1 MNDFDLRKYLAEGRL
16 FEEGTSDVDITPLG
30 ALDAEIKKAL
40 EAAAKEEGSAN
51 EAILT
56 ISLIAAAAPGIVQAV
71 MKVIGVIAK
80 KNGIQLDKGDPKWY
94 EIIGDAAGQVDDY
107 LDSPFNFML
116 RPFVRDSIKRAKYAK
131 LIKAATLALIGITGA
146 INIAQAKE
154 ATTLINTLAP
164 EIGKELVQSIAEKN
178 ADKVGQLL
186 KVAFQAIK

>member
-30 ALDAEIKKAL
+30 ALDDEIKKAL
-40 EAAAKEEGSAN
+40 EAAAKEEGSTN
-51 EAILT
+51 EGIL
-56 ISLIAAAAPGIVQAV
+56 LVAAIAAAVPGIVQAV
-71 MKVIGVIAK
+71 MKVIGIIAK
-80 KNGIQLDKGDPKWY
+80 KNGIQLDKADPKWY
-94 EIIGDAAGQVDDY
+94 EIIGDAAGKVDDY
-107 LDSPFNFML
+107 LDSPFNLML

-131 LIKAATLALIGITGA
+131 LIKAATIALIGITGA

-154 ATTLINTLAP
+154 ATTLINNLAP

>member
-30 ALDAEIKKAL
+30 ALDDEIKKAL
-40 EAAAKEEGSAN
+40 EAAAKEEGSTN
-51 EAILT
+51 EGIL
-56 ISLIAAAAPGIVQAV
+56 LVAAIAAAVPGIVQAV
-71 MKVIGVIAK
+71 MKVIGIIAK
-80 KNGIQLDKGDPKWY
+80 KNGIQLDKADPKWY
-94 EIIGDAAGQVDDY
+94 EIIGDAAGKVDDY

-131 LIKAATLALIGITGA
+131 LIKAATIALIGITGA

-154 ATTLINTLAP
+154 ATTLINNLAP